1 MLQPKSAITGISP
14 TCSKNLRKAIA
25 DSGSLLRQRAICCKF
40 FNGLLRLLRI
50 ALYAS
55 WMIAKLL
62 LTSCLVA
69 GTVVIHASGL
79 GVVLSHVLHSP
90 ARTETHFWPIT
101 WLLIRVAWLLI
112 VILML
117 AIALWALFFWLA
129 KCLPDFESSFYF
141 SAVTYATIG
150 YGDLVLPK
158 EWRML
163 GPIEGFTGIL
173 MFGLSTAFFF
183 IIVSK
188 SVLQRANERSRA

>member
-1 MLQPKSAITGISP
+1 
-14 TCSKNLRKAIA
+14 
-25 DSGSLLRQRAICCKF
+25 
-40 FNGLLRLLRI
+40 
-50 ALYAS
+50 
-55 WMIAKLL
+55 MIAKLL
-62 LTSCLVA
+62 LTLCLVA
-69 GTVVIHASGL
+69 GTVVFHASGL

-90 ARTETHFWPIT
+90 ARTDTRFWPIT

-112 VILML
+112 VIHML
-117 AIALWALFFWLA
+117 AIALWAQFFWFA

-183 IIVSK
+183 IVVSK
-188 SVLQRANERSRA
+188 SVLHRADERSHV

>member
-1 MLQPKSAITGISP
+1 MIT
-14 TCSKNLRKAIA
+14 
-25 DSGSLLRQRAICCKF
+25 
-40 FNGLLRLLRI
+40 
-50 ALYAS
+50 
-55 WMIAKLL
+55 KLL

-69 GTVVIHASGL
+69 VTVVIHASGL
-79 GVVLSHVLHSP
+79 GIVLSHVLHSP
-90 ARTETHFWPIT
+90 ARTDTRFWPIT

-112 VILML
+112 VIHLF

-183 IIVSK
+183 VVVSK
-188 SVLQRANERSRA
+188 KFLQRMDQGSRT

>member
-1 MLQPKSAITGISP
+1 ML
-14 TCSKNLRKAIA
+14 
-25 DSGSLLRQRAICCKF
+25 
-40 FNGLLRLLRI
+40 
-50 ALYAS
+50 
-55 WMIAKLL
+55 AKLL

-79 GVVLSHVLHSP
+79 GMVLSHVLHSP

-112 VILML
+112 VIHLF

-141 SAVTYATIG
+141 SGVTYATIG

-158 EWRML
+158 AWRL
-163 GPIEGFTGIL
+163 FGPVEGLTGIL
-173 MFGLSTAFFF
+173 MCGLSTAFLFAT
-183 IIVSK
+183 
-188 SVLQRANERSRA
+188 LSRMYSARTRPNQD

>member
-1 MLQPKSAITGISP
+1 
-14 TCSKNLRKAIA
+14 
-25 DSGSLLRQRAICCKF
+25 
-40 FNGLLRLLRI
+40 
-50 ALYAS
+50 
-55 WMIAKLL
+55 
-62 LTSCLVA
+62 
-69 GTVVIHASGL
+69 
-79 GVVLSHVLHSP
+79 
-90 ARTETHFWPIT
+90 
-101 WLLIRVAWLLI
+101 LLIRVAWLLI
-112 VILML
+112 FIHLL

-129 KCLPDFESSFYF
+129 KCLPDMESSFYF

-188 SVLQRANERSRA
+188 SVLQRADERSRA